1 MFKIDCRKG
10 GGAPVFT
17 LFLDDDPPAPAAAAQ
32 PVPWAVSFGAGG
44 AYFANCCYK
53 RGPVFV
59 WVADSIGPVALSVED
74 GATVFV
80 SARINLDTGEVS
92 VVSGTDSEVTSQSVP
107 GDEYYYLPLYVMR
120 YDAGSASHSVALKF
134 NSIDVV
140 ITGAY

>member
-1 MFKIDCRKG
+1 MFKIDCQKG

-17 LFLDDDPPAPAAAAQ
+17 LDLDDDLPASAAAQ

-59 WVADSIGPVALSVED
+59 WVADSIGPVALSAED
-74 GATVFV
+74 GDTVFV

-92 VVSGTDSEVTSQSVP
+92 VVSGTAGEVTSQSVP

-120 YDAGSASHSVALKF
+120 YDAGTASHSVALKF